1 MNKIKAKVTKI
12 KECGDLSHLFLD
24 TCIGSLSL
32 VMLSA
37 DFDIGDEIEIG
48 FKESAVAVLVGKCDA
63 LSYSNQIKIT
73 VNLVEMGEILTK
85 ICGIYK
91 SSNTKIISLI
101 TTNSAKRLNLK
112 SGDEA
117 TFLIKATD
125 MFVVWANEI

>member
-1 MNKIKAKVTKI
+1 MNKIKAKVAKI

-24 TCIGSLSL
+24 TYIGSLSL

-48 FKESAVAVLVGKCDA
+48 FKESVVAVLVGKCDA
-63 LSYSNQIKIT
+63 LSYSNQIKVTI
-73 VNLVEMGEILTK
+73 NLVEMGEILTK
-85 ICGIYK
+85 ICAIYK
-91 SSNTKIISLI
+91 SSNVEIISLI

-117 TFLIKATD
+117 TFLVKATD

>member
-12 KECGDLSHLFLD
+12 KERGDLSHLFLD

-48 FKESAVAVLVGKCDA
+48 FKESVVAVLVGKCDA
-63 LSYSNQIKIT
+63 LSYSNQIKVRI
-73 VNLVEMGEILTK
+73 NLVEMGEILTK
-85 ICGIYK
+85 ICGICQ
-91 SSNTKIISLI
+91 SSNVEIISLI

-117 TFLIKATD
+117 TFLVKATD
-125 MFVVWANEI
+125 MFVV